1 MFLGINLK
9 AINLLREADLNENLL
24 LKADLA
30 EKSRTLNMK
39 KIIKKIKP
47 YMKMDKKIVKVD
59 DTEIQEY
66 KFHRHN
72 SPISINDIDINEIV
86 VSNKLPLVNKNIS
99 LFHWLQR

>member
-24 LKADLA
+24 LKPDLA

-39 KIIKKIKP
+39 KIIKNIKP
-47 YMKMDKKIVKVD
+47 YMKMDKNIVKVD

-66 KFHRHN
+66 KFH
-72 SPISINDIDINEIV
+72 
-86 VSNKLPLVNKNIS
+86 
-99 LFHWLQR
+99 

>member
-1 MFLGINLK
+1 MK

-24 LKADLA
+24 LKPDLA

-72 SPISINDIDINEIV
+72 CPISINDIDINEIV
-86 VSNKLPLVNKNIS
+86 VSNKLPFVKKNIS

>member
-9 AINLLREADLNENLL
+9 AINLLQEANLNENLL
-24 LKADLA
+24 LKADLD

-39 KIIKKIKP
+39 KIIKKIKL

-66 KFHRHN
+66 KFH
-72 SPISINDIDINEIV
+72 
-86 VSNKLPLVNKNIS
+86 
-99 LFHWLQR
+99 

>member
-1 MFLGINLK
+1 MFLGMNLK

-86 VSNKLPLVNKNIS
+86 VSNKLPFVKRNIS

>member
-9 AINLLREADLNENLL
+9 AINLLQEANLNENLL
-24 LKADLA
+24 LKADLD

-39 KIIKKIKP
+39 KIIKKIKL

-72 SPISINDIDINEIV
+72 SLISINDIDINEIV
-86 VSNKLPLVNKNIS
+86 VSNKLPFVKKNIS